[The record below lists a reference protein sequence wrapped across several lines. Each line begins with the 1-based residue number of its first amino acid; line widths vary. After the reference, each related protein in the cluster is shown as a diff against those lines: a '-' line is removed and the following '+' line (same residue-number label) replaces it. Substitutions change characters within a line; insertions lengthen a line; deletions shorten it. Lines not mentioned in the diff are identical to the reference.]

1 MTQHPTLVTAADRT
15 DQNLTNNLAW
25 VMTEIGRT
33 DTKASLLLAFNGAVI
48 AGLAGAA
55 DNQLPLPCRIA
66 GGTAI
71 VTLAASAVL
80 LLLVVRPRLKPADG
94 STDRSSFP
102 YWAEC
107 DTQQIRAEM
116 REDRRPDR
124 IRVLSQ
130 IAKRKFLGLRRAID
144 LSLAATVFVVLA
156 ALTAL

>member
-1 MTQHPTLVTAADRT
+1 VTQNPTLVTPADRT
-15 DQNLTNNLAW
+15 DQNLTDAVAA

-55 DNQLPLPCRIA
+55 DKQLPLPCRLA

-80 LLLVVRPRLKPADG
+80 LLLVVRPRLGGADG

-102 YWAEC
+102 YWAKC
-107 DTQQIRAEM
+107 DAQQICTEM

-124 IRVLSQ
+124 IRVMSQ
-130 IAKRKFLGLRRAID
+130 IAKRKYVGLRRAID
-144 LSLAATVFVVLA
+144 LSLAATAFVVLS